1 MARRKL
7 SLQGRRIDLKG
18 VWSEIVNEEMVTDL
32 TKQSGVEDEL
42 PGEVADEQ
50 HSLKDEEAE
59 DTEDAK
65 Q

>member
-1 MARRKL
+1 MLRY
-7 SLQGRRIDLKG
+7 
-18 VWSEIVNEEMVTDL
+18 EIVNEEMVTDL
-32 TKQSGVEDEL
+32 TKQSGFEDEL

-50 HSLKDEEAE
+50 HSLKDKEAE